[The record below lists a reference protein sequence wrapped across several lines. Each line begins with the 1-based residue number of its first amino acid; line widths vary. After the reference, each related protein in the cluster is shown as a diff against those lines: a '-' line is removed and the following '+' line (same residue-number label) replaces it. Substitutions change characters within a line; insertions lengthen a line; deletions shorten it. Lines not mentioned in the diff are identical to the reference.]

1 MASIEKRGA
10 NSWRLTVEL
19 GYGPNGERLRE
30 RKVIKVEDPAL
41 LKTKKKL
48 REYLESEWLKFK
60 LEVEAGEY
68 ITPEKMTFAA
78 FIEEWRTKYAEKQLA
93 PKTLKEYLGH
103 IRNHILPAL
112 GHKRLDEIK
121 PMHIITLL
129 DRLSNPGSRKDD
141 RGQMLSGRTIQYI
154 YSVMRNIFAQ
164 AESWKLIKS
173 NPIKEIKKPKAE
185 KKKAQ
190 FYEADEAQ
198 EVIKALNE
206 EPLMWRLLILG
217 AIIGGFR
224 RGELI
229 ALEWPQVLFAENAIH
244 IKKSI
249 PLTADG
255 KVYEKDPKNGED
267 RIVQMPGWYMEE
279 MRRYHLQ
286 WREEKMKIRDRW
298 EGGDREYVFHAGYG
312 KPLYFTYPSEWWSK
326 FVKRHGLRYIR
337 FHDLRHS
344 SATLLIHQG
353 ASLKA
358 IQERLGHKQH
368 QTTADIYAH
377 VTKQVS
383 RDLADKFDQFD
394 PKKQS
399 I

>member
-30 RKVIKVEDPAL
+30 RKVIKVEDQAL
-41 LKTKKKL
+41 LKTTKKL
-48 REYLESEWLKFK
+48 RDYLESEWLKFK
-60 LEVEAGEY
+60 MEVEAGEY
-68 ITPEKMTFAA
+68 ITPEKMTLAT
-78 FIEEWRTKYAEKQLA
+78 FIEEWRSKYAEKQLA
-93 PKTLKEYLGH
+93 PKTLKEYMGH
-103 IRNHILPAL
+103 INNHILPAL

-121 PMHIITLL
+121 PMHIVTFL
-129 DRLSNPGSRKDD
+129 DRLSKPGSRKDN
-141 RGQMLSGRTIQYI
+141 RGETLSGRTIQYI
-154 YSVMRNIFAQ
+154 YAVMRNIFAQ

-173 NPIKEIKKPKAE
+173 NPIEEIKKPKAE

-190 FYEADEAQ
+190 YYDADEAQ
-198 EVIKALNE
+198 EVIKALYE
-206 EPLMWRLLILG
+206 EPVMWRLLILG

-224 RGELI
+224 RGELV
-229 ALEWPQVLFAENAIH
+229 ALEWPQVLFSENAIH

-249 PLTADG
+249 SLAQEG

-267 RIVQMPGWYMEE
+267 RIVEMPGWYMEE
-279 MRRYHLQ
+279 LRRYHLQ

-344 SATLLIHQG
+344 SATLLIAQG

-377 VTKQVS
+377 VTKKVS